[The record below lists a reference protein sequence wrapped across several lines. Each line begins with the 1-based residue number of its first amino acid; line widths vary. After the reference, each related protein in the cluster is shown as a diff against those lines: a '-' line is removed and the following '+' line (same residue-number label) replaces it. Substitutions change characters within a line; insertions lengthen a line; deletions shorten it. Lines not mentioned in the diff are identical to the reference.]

1 MVESR
6 SLKKEMFYSR
16 TNRGLRNLYFLWTL
30 KTLMLLFFSLCC
42 IYNLSLVRNVC
53 KAVPTSLFQPHNGFN
68 ELLEMHFEFP
78 FNLLVNWQ
86 WLLNRSIMVCN
97 KNLVRW
103 WGPRTR
109 ILPSLF
115 HRLLGW
121 FSITERERQLMTA
134 RANQTTGLTNGTAAN
149 WAPGGIYWY
158 ILVQHWPPPLRW
170 SVLVYTKTVI

>member
-1 MVESR
+1 MVVSR

-16 TNRGLRNLYFLWTL
+16 TNRALRNLYFLWTL
-30 KTLMLLFFSLCC
+30 KMLMLLFFSPCC

-53 KAVPTSLFQPHNGFN
+53 KAVPTSLFQAHNRFN
-68 ELLEMHFEFP
+68 ELLEMYSEFP

-86 WLLNRSIMVCN
+86 WLLNRPIMVCN
-97 KNLVRW
+97 KNLVCW

-121 FSITERERQLMTA
+121 FSNR
-134 RANQTTGLTNGTAAN
+134 TGTSVELDSSWQSKGSGVQVL
-149 WAPGGIYWY
+149 PGLNRMWE
-158 ILVQHWPPPLRW
+158 L
-170 SVLVYTKTVI
+170 